1 MIVAGAHTMTIDRIE
16 NVIASKTMEIMAIFF
31 LHPTAALYLN
41 TTSGNS
47 ITTSNI
53 YTVQGPR
60 GRDGR
65 DGVPGRDGRDGTQG
79 ERGDTVILS
88 AG

>member
-1 MIVAGAHTMTIDRIE
+1 MTIDCIE
-16 NVIASKTMEIMAIFF
+16 NVIASKTMEIMAIFSSTQ
-31 LHPTAALYLN
+31 LLLY
-41 TTSGNS
+41 TSTLPVATQS
-47 ITTSNI
+47 LYTSNI

-60 GRDGR
+60 GRD
-65 DGVPGRDGRDGTQG
+65 GRDGRDGTQG